1 MSKKYVNYSKMA
13 SEEPMSEPSVIEP
26 EAALNEEEVKTLQE
40 DEITTVTAIGVVV
53 GCEKLN
59 VRETPDSAGKIAC
72 VIEKGSQVCIDET
85 ASTDEWYKVCA
96 KNGIEGFCMKKFI
109 EVLPL

>member
-13 SEEPMSEPSVIEP
+13 SEEPSVVEP
-26 EAALNEEEVKTLQE
+26 EAALNEEEAKTLQE

-59 VRETPDSAGKIAC
+59 VRETPDSSGKIAC

-85 ASTDEWYKVCA
+85 ESTDEWYKVCA

-109 EVLPL
+109 EVQPL